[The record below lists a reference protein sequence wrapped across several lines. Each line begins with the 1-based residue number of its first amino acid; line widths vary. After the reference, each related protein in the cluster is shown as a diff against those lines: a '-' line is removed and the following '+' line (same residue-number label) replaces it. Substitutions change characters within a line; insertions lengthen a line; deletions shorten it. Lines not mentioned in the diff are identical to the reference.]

1 MRVTHQMLHQNSM
14 NNINQNLSRWEKTNN
29 QVSTGKLHQRPSD
42 DPFGVS
48 KAMNLKSALQANKQ
62 YERNTN
68 EATLWLNET
77 DQTINSM
84 VSVMQRARELAVQ
97 GDTGT
102 QSEHGRTVIAAELE
116 ELTEQIRQFAN
127 TKVNGHYL
135 FNGLNTNQAPFPNPD
150 SYENNTFDT
159 GSKTV
164 LIGNGVSVKVNVTAN
179 QLFGNAE
186 DAANLFKTMND
197 LADKI
202 RSDESV
208 PLEQFDKGMERILSV
223 SAEVGARQNRVEAI
237 NNRIKDSTME
247 LTSMLSKTEDVDY
260 SIAITK
266 LKSEESIYQASLA
279 ATAKLIQPSLLDF
292 LR

>member
-1 MRVTHQMLHQNSM
+1 MRVTHQMLHQNSI
-14 NNINQNLSRWEKTNN
+14 NNMSQNLSRWEKTNN
-29 QVSTGKLHQRPSD
+29 QVSSGKSLQRPSD

-48 KAMNLKSALQANKQ
+48 KAMNLKSALATNEQ

-68 EATLWLNET
+68 DATLWLDET

-84 VSVMQRARELAVQ
+84 VSVMQRARELAIQ

-127 TKVNGHYL
+127 TKVNGNYL
-135 FNGLNTNQAPFPNPD
+135 FNGLDTNQAPFPNPN
-150 SYENNTFDT
+150 SYEENSFGT

-164 LIGNGVSVKVNVTAN
+164 SIGDGVTVKVNVTADK
-179 QLFGNAE
+179 LFGNADDE
-186 DAANLFKTMND
+186 GNLFKTLND
-197 LADKI
+197 LAEKI
-202 RSDESV
+202 RSGESV
-208 PLEQFDKGMERILSV
+208 PLGQLDKGIERILTV
-223 SAEVGARQNRVEAI
+223 AAEVGARQNRVEAI

>member
-1 MRVTHQMLHQNSM
+1 M
-14 NNINQNLSRWEKTNN
+14 NQNLSRWEKTNN
-29 QVSTGKLHQRPSD
+29 QVSSGKLLQRPSD

-48 KAMNLKSALQANKQ
+48 KAMNLKSSLATNEQ

-68 EATLWLNET
+68 EATLWLDET

-102 QSEHGRTVIAAELE
+102 QSEHGRTVIAAEVE

-127 TKVNGHYL
+127 IRVNGNYL
-135 FNGLNTNQAPFPNPD
+135 FNGLNTKQAPFPDPN
-150 SYENNTFDT
+150 SYEENTFDT
-159 GSKTV
+159 GTKTV
-164 LIGNGVSVKVNVTAN
+164 SIGDGVSVKVNVTAD

-186 DAANLFKTMND
+186 AEANLFKTLND
-197 LADKI
+197 LAEKI
-202 RSDESV
+202 RSGESV
-208 PLEQFDKGMERILSV
+208 PLEQLDQGIERILTV
-223 SAEVGARQNRVEAI
+223 AAEVGARQNRVEAI

-260 SIAITK
+260 SVAITK

>member
-1 MRVTHQMLHQNSM
+1 MRVTHPMLHQNSI
-14 NNINQNLSRWEKTNN
+14 NNMSQNLSRWEKTNS
-29 QVSTGKLHQRPSD
+29 QVSSGKSLQRPSD

-48 KAMNLKSALQANKQ
+48 KAMNLKSALATNEQ

-68 EATLWLNET
+68 EATLWLDET

-84 VSVMQRARELAVQ
+84 VSVMQRARELAIQ

-102 QSEHGRTVIAAELE
+102 QSEHGRNVIAAEVE

-127 TKVNGHYL
+127 SKVNGNYL
-135 FNGLNTNQAPFPNPD
+135 FNGLNTNEAPFPNPD
-150 SYENNTFDT
+150 SYETNSFDT
-159 GSKTV
+159 GSKTIS
-164 LIGNGVSVKVNVTAN
+164 IGDGVSVKVNVTAD

-186 DAANLFKTMND
+186 DEANLFKELND
-197 LADKI
+197 LAENI
-202 RSDESV
+202 RSGESV
-208 PLEQFDKGMERILSV
+208 PLEQLDKGLERILTAA
-223 SAEVGARQNRVEAI
+223 AEVGARQNRVEAI
-237 NNRIKDSTME
+237 NNRIKDSTLE

-260 SIAITK
+260 SVAMTK

-279 ATAKLIQPSLLDF
+279 ATAKLIQPSLMDF